1 MIEKKYLVMGLGL
14 HGGGLG
20 VAKWLAEQGH
30 PVLIT
35 DLKNQREL
43 AASLAPLKKFKNI
56 TYRLGQHQLSDFQNA
71 AVVIANPS
79 VRQDNKYLLAAKKV
93 KAKIYNDLSFFL
105 TLCPCPVIGIT
116 GTKGKSTTATLIYQL
131 LKTGQKKKVYLGGNI
146 RISPFSFLSK
156 LTTQD
161 LVVLEF
167 SSWQCEGLKSIKY
180 SPSVAILTN
189 VGQDHL
195 NTYKNFTAYRNAKLL
210 LFKYQTKKDWA
221 IINRDDRASQ
231 QATGFI
237 VGKIKKFSL
246 SHGDN
251 YVKNNY
257 LYYQQRKLMSIDQ
270 LKLTGQYNIANMI
283 AALYVAQIYH
293 LSLARVRIILK
304 NFSGLPGRRQ
314 LIRVWQGRKFV
325 NDTTAT
331 SPLATITSLQSSQQP
346 IILIAGGMDKS
357 LSYNQLAKTIQQKVD
372 FLLLLPGS
380 ATDKIKPL
388 LKRLSYKKYQEV
400 SSLAAAVKIA
410 KQKSKPTYTI
420 LLSPAAASFNLFI
433 NEFDRGDQFNKLVN
447 QKP

>member
-1 MIEKKYLVMGLGL
+1 
-14 HGGGLG
+14 
-20 VAKWLAEQGH
+20 
-30 PVLIT
+30 
-35 DLKNQREL
+35 
-43 AASLAPLKKFKNI
+43 
-56 TYRLGQHQLSDFQNA
+56 
-71 AVVIANPS
+71 
-79 VRQDNKYLLAAKKV
+79 
-93 KAKIYNDLSFFL
+93 
-105 TLCPCPVIGIT
+105 
-116 GTKGKSTTATLIYQL
+116 LIYQL